1 MKVKVILILIGNRK
15 VSADKV
21 QKVLTGWGCHIK
33 TRLGLHPG
41 VLDNCV
47 EQGLIFLEVVGED
60 EKLEELLRKLNSI
73 SHVQAKFVEL
83 ETEE

>member
-1 MKVKVILILIGNRK
+1 MQVKTVLILIGNRK

-41 VLDNCV
+41 VLDDCT
-47 EQGLIFLEVVGED
+47 EQGLIFLEVVGEKD
-60 EKLEELLRKLNSI
+60 KLEELVRKLNSI
-73 SHVQAKFVEL
+73 SHVQAKYIEL
-83 ETEE
+83 EADE

>member
-15 VSADKV
+15 VAAEKV

-41 VLDNCV
+41 VLEDCV
-47 EQGLIFLEVVGED
+47 EQGLIFLEVVGEQ
-60 EKLEELLRKLNSI
+60 EKIDELLRKLNSI
-73 SHVQAKFVEL
+73 SHVQAKYVEL
-83 ETEE
+83 ETE